1 MVSTN
6 ASSVSYPSLY
16 KRERV
21 GKNEIS
27 EIAPIGRGIIRRF
40 EYTYAIRF
48 M

>member
-16 KRERV
+16 KRGRV

-27 EIAPIGRGIIRRF
+27 EFVATGRKLLKGPS
-40 EYTYAIRF
+40 
-48 M
+48 